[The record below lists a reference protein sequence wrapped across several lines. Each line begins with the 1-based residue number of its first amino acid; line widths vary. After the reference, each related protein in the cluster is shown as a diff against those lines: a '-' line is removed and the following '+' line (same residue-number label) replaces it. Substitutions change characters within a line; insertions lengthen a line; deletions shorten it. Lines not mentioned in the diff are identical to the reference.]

1 MHARAMVVVGLGLG
15 LGLGL
20 AAAPARVVAQ
30 PATVQAQSLFDEGR
44 TLMKAGKIAQACAAF
59 EASEKLD
66 PVVTTQ
72 LNLADCREQ
81 NHQLASAWGA
91 FVEAQR
97 MARAAGNDKLLK
109 VATSHARKLEPRL
122 SRLTIAVPA
131 DHQVA
136 GLTVLRGDEPIDPA
150 GWNHALP
157 IDGGSYAFTARA
169 PGREPWT
176 TSRTIKAE
184 GEKVSIEIPRLLDA
198 AATTPPVGAAPPAP
212 KPSAPKPPAVTASSS
227 TSAAAAPKPAAPDR
241 RARAPEPSDQPQ
253 GRSRVLPLAL
263 GGGALVLGGAALGFH
278 LWGDRTYDRARAAMT
293 QRDQDALYHAANT
306 RRYAA
311 QGFAVAAIGCAGA
324 AAYFYFRGGE
334 SRPTTAIA
342 PLVAPEGAGLAVL
355 GRW

>member
-1 MHARAMVVVGLGLG
+1 MHTRALVVVGLGLG

-81 NHQLASAWGA
+81 NHQLATAWGG

-97 MARAAGNDKLLK
+97 MARAAGNDKLFK

-122 SRLTIAVPA
+122 SRLTISVPP

-157 IDGGSYAFTARA
+157 IDGGSYAFTAHA

-184 GEKVSIEIPRLLDA
+184 GERVSIEIPRLLE
-198 AATTPPVGAAPPAP
+198 TSRSTPPTVAAPTAPRPA
-212 KPSAPKPPAVTASSS
+212 SV
-227 TSAAAAPKPAAPDR
+227 AAPTAPRPAAPDR
-241 RARAPEPSDQPQ
+241 RASAPEPRDRPQ
-253 GRSRVLPLAL
+253 GPSRVLPLAL
-263 GGGALVLGGAALGFH
+263 GAGALVLGGAALGFD

-342 PLVAPEGAGLAVL
+342 PVVAREGAGLAVF

>member
-1 MHARAMVVVGLGLG
+1 MHTRALVVGLG

-20 AAAPARVVAQ
+20 AAAPVRGVAQ

-44 TLMKAGKIAQACAAF
+44 KLMKAGKIAQACDAF

-66 PVVTTQ
+66 PVVTTL

-81 NHQLASAWGA
+81 NRQLATAWGA

-109 VATSHARKLEPRL
+109 VAASHAHKLAPRL
-122 SRLTIAVPA
+122 SRLTISVPA

-157 IDGGSYAFTARA
+157 VDGGSYAFTARA

-184 GEKVSIEIPRLLDA
+184 GDNVSIEIPRLFDA
-198 AATTPPVGAAPPAP
+198 SPSPPPAVAAPA
-212 KPSAPKPPAVTASSS
+212 APKPPAV
-227 TSAAAAPKPAAPDR
+227 AAPTAPKPAVPDR
-241 RARAPEPSDQPQ
+241 RASAPEPRDPPQ

-263 GGGALVLGGAALGFH
+263 GAGALVLGGAALGFD
-278 LWGDRTYDRARAAMT
+278 LWGDRTYDRAKAAMT

-334 SRPTTAIA
+334 SRPATAIA
-342 PLVAPEGAGLAVL
+342 PVVAPDGAGLAVL